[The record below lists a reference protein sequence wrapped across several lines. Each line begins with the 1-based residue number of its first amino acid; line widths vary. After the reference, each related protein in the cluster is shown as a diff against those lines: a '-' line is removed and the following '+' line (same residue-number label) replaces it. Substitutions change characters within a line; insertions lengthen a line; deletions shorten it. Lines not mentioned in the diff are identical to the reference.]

1 MDKRLRAF
9 GVALL
14 TVALAGCAGSPQNTS
29 KPANERAK
37 LAALNT
43 EIAVQYMQNREFQTA
58 KDKLDRALELDP
70 HNVDTHNTF
79 GLLYA
84 VLGEHDKAEAAFK
97 KALSIDPNNSSALN
111 NYGQFLCQR
120 KRYEEGEKLFMKAVE
135 NPLYRNAES
144 AYNNAGVCAMAE
156 GKLQDAETYF
166 RRALEIDPTLAPALL
181 PMVDIS
187 LQQARGPQATAYL
200 KRYFEVGPRSPR
212 ALWLGVQVAR
222 LNADRDAE
230 ASLGLELERNFP
242 DSPQTKLLL
251 DSRPQ

>member
-9 GVALL
+9 CVALL
-14 TVALAGCAGSPQNTS
+14 CTALAGCQSAQQTAT
-29 KPANERAK
+29 KPVNERAK

-58 KDKLDRALELDP
+58 KDKLDKALELDP
-70 HNVDTHNTF
+70 HNVDTHNTL

-84 VLGEHDKAEAAFK
+84 VLAENDKAEAAFK
-97 KALSIDPNNSSALN
+97 KALSIEPNNSSALN

-120 KRYEEGEKLFMKAVE
+120 KRFDEGEKMFMKAVE

-144 AYNNAGVCAMAE
+144 AYNNAGVCAMAA
-156 GKLQDAETYF
+156 GKLENAETYF

-181 PMVDIS
+181 PMADIS
-187 LQQARGPQATAYL
+187 LLQSRGPQASAYL

-212 ALWLGVQVAR
+212 ALWLGVQIAR

-230 ASLGLELERNFP
+230 ASLSLELERTFP